1 MKRKL
6 VIFVMMLMPILIASC
21 GIFNPADIYSEA
33 SKYIEIKMKSN
44 SSKEAIDS
52 IGIVFDPVYFKL
64 RKCDTLREK
73 EYEFVKDGYKIWVL
87 ETADTF
93 RIEVERIDTLGYIYK
108 R

>member
-1 MKRKL
+1 MRKKL
-6 VIFVMMLMPILIASC
+6 IIFAMTLMPLLIASC
-21 GIFNPADIYSEA
+21 GIFNPSDIYKEA

-44 SSKEAIDS
+44 SSKQAIDS

-73 EYEFVKDGYKIWVL
+73 EYEFVKNGYKIWVL

-93 RIEVERIDTLGYIYK
+93 RIEVGRADTTGYIFE